1 METLPMSVAT
11 EETTADTLLRLMN
24 QLEQDIAKM
33 GRSKIGTP
41 YHTDRLREWERLK
54 ARRDLLLESAK

>member
-1 METLPMSVAT
+1 MSVAT
-11 EETTADTLLRLMN
+11 EEKTEDVLLRLMT
-24 QLEQDIAKM
+24 QIEQDLAKM

-54 ARRDLLLESAK
+54 ARRDLMLESAK

>member
-1 METLPMSVAT
+1 MSVAA
-11 EETTADTLLRLMN
+11 EEKTVDVLARLMN

-41 YHTDRLREWERLK
+41 YHTDRKREWERLK

>member
-1 METLPMSVAT
+1 MSVAS
-11 EETTADTLLRLMN
+11 EETTADVLLRLMN
-24 QLEQDIAKM
+24 SLEQDLAKM

-41 YHTDRLREWERLK
+41 WHTDRRREWERLK

>member
-1 METLPMSVAT
+1 MTTAT
-11 EETTADTLLRLMN
+11 EESTADVLLRLMN
-24 QLEQDIAKM
+24 NLESDLARM

-41 YHTDRLREWERLK
+41 WHLDRQREVERLR

>member
-1 METLPMSVAT
+1 MEKPPMSVAT
-11 EETTADTLLRLMN
+11 EEPTADALLRLMN
-24 QLEQDIAKM
+24 SLERDLATM

-41 YHTDRLREWERLK
+41 FHTDRLREWERLK